1 MCYKRFFII
10 ILVFPGN
17 CQHGVPETVST
28 FELAWFGL
36 LPSRDGDQRA
46 IRLSLAQV
54 VVDDELNSNDG
65 DDVNDDVD
73 GDYLHSDSIL
83 ASLRGPGE
91 TGYKIPRGGLFCL
104 LSAPNYFGETLEWC
118 GFAAFAQVAFHL
130 LGCLLAPCTVW
141 ESTIY
146 GISLRS
152 KQFRTQI
159 TIKESWECF
168 LACIISIFLRPQLLS
183 GLLLGI
189 FSSLGTEL
197 SRPTLGISTSL
208 EENILLAEKLSFR
221 TYCDPRI
228 ETQC

>member
-1 MCYKRFFII
+1 MESLKLFPPLSWLG
-10 ILVFPGN
+10 LVF
-17 CQHGVPETVST
+17 
-28 FELAWFGL
+28 FL
-36 LPSRDGDQRA
+36 LGMA
-46 IRLSLAQV
+46 INVQSDSVLRRLL
-54 VVDDELNSNDG
+54 LLMMNSIVIMVIY
-65 DDVNDDVD
+65 VNNDVD
-73 GDYLHSDSIL
+73 GDYPHSDSIL
-83 ASLRGPGE
+83 ASLRAPGE
-91 TGYKIPRGGLFCL
+91 TGYKIPHGGLFCL

-208 EENILLAEKLSFR
+208 EENILLAEKLSFP